1 MQVITPRLILR
12 EYVAADEARFLAYQT
27 DPRAREFY
35 PPAPEEHA
43 PGQALVSLF
52 IQWAAEVPRRNWQLA
67 IAERAQPEA
76 LIGSVGLRCA
86 GLAPTAA
93 EFGLELAPVLGPA
106 LWQRGGPSAPDVG
119 FHLAFTHGSARH
131 RHLRERPRR
140 PARAQ
145 SGLPGGGGSR
155 VPGEAGV
162 AGNAA
167 AQRSSTRARL
177 VIRID
182 AKGD

>member
-1 MQVITPRLILR
+1 MQLITPRLILR

-93 EFGLELAPVLGPA
+93 EFGLELAPEYWGRRYGSEAAQALLTWGFTSLSLTVVHGTAISANARVAQLVHSLGFRA
-106 LWQRGGPSAPDVG
+106 VAAPG
-119 FHLAFTHGSARH
+119 T
-131 RHLRERPRR
+131 RERPAWLATRGWHEVRWEARR
-140 PARAQ
+140 EDWSHR
-145 SGLPGGGGSR
+145 
-155 VPGEAGV
+155 
-162 AGNAA
+162 
-167 AQRSSTRARL
+167 
-177 VIRID
+177 
-182 AKGD
+182 